1 MGHLKSMLSIVKTPH
16 FGNSRKCSKLRASY
30 NTSSAFE
37 FMSVGQIISPFGF
50 LNKCG
55 CCILNSLSLTSKY
68 SHSEAVYTLDWSC
81 FSVSLITIISFSS
94 RFSRF
99 KSPSELQPAA
109 SYGIKRQDSCENL
122 FWDFFSIWPPRLLLQ
137 GKNDGFPPEF
147 PPPFHP
153 LSQPLPFSC
162 CHW

>member
-68 SHSEAVYTLDWSC
+68 SHLGNVVTLRFCLPNKNLSVVYCILNY
-81 FSVSLITIISFSS
+81 I
-94 RFSRF
+94 
-99 KSPSELQPAA
+99 QA
-109 SYGIKRQDSCENL
+109 
-122 FWDFFSIWPPRLLLQ
+122 
-137 GKNDGFPPEF
+137 
-147 PPPFHP
+147 
-153 LSQPLPFSC
+153 LS
-162 CHW
+162 